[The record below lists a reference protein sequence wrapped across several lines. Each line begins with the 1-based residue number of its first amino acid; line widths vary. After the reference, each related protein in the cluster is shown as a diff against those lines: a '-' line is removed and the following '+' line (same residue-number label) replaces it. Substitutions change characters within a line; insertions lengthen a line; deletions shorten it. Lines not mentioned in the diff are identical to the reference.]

1 MGKRILNRFS
11 AKEVER
17 LKTPGRHSDGGGLY
31 LAIDESGRR
40 RWVFM
45 YVRRG
50 RRVEL
55 GLGGGR
61 DLALAAARTE
71 ATALRAMLANGEDPK
86 AARAKEEV
94 PTFGECADAYVEIM
108 QSSWRNPKHAA
119 QWSMTL
125 KTYAK
130 SIRNHPIDEI
140 TTQDVLDILQPL
152 WKRVPE
158 TAKRLRGRIEN
169 VLDAAKAKGQRSGEN
184 PARWRGH
191 LDQLLPKRR
200 QLTRGHHV
208 ALPYEGVPAFME
220 ELRTRTAAAARALEF
235 TILTASRTSEVLG
248 ARWEEMDLEKA
259 VWTIPASRMKAARE
273 HRVPLSQRC
282 LGIVQEM
289 QQEEDEGQGENRDQD
304 KRGLVFPG
312 PKSGKSLS
320 TMAMAMLL
328 RRMKSEVTVH
338 GFRSSFRDWASET
351 TGFPHEVCEMALA
364 HTITNKAEAA
374 YRRGDLFEKRRK
386 LMAAWANYC
395 QTRKIVLFRQ
405 TARG

>member
-40 RWVFM
+40 RWIFM

-61 DLALAAARTE
+61 DLLLAAARTE
-71 ATALRAMLANGEDPK
+71 ATALRAMLASGEDPK

-94 PTFGECADAYVEIM
+94 PTFGESADAYVETM
-108 QSSWRNPKHAA
+108 QPSWRNPKHAA
-119 QWSMTL
+119 QWTMTL

-140 TTQDVLDILQPL
+140 TTQDVLDILQLL

-191 LDQLLPKRR
+191 LDQLLPKRQ

-220 ELRTRTAAAARALEF
+220 ELRTRTAVAARALEF
-235 TILTASRTSEVLG
+235 TILTACRTSEVLG
-248 ARWEEMDLEKA
+248 AKWDEIDLEKC
-259 VWTIPASRMKAARE
+259 VWTIPANRMKAAR
-273 HRVPLSQRC
+273 RTSGAIISAL
-282 LGIVQEM
+282 LGNAPRNAV
-289 QQEEDEGQGENRDQD
+289 G
-304 KRGLVFPG
+304 RGREPG
-312 PKSGKSLS
+312 ARPAPKSGPGQERFRVPRSEVWEVSLDHGHGDAVAPHEKSPS
-320 TMAMAMLL
+320 MAFDRRSGIGPPKQQAF
-328 RRMKSEVTVH
+328 RMKSARWPWHIPSPTKPRPLTGAVICS
-338 GFRSSFRDWASET
+338 RSAAS
-351 TGFPHEVCEMALA
+351 
-364 HTITNKAEAA
+364 
-374 YRRGDLFEKRRK
+374 
-386 LMAAWANYC
+386 
-395 QTRKIVLFRQ
+395 
-405 TARG
+405 